1 MCIYY
6 TYIFLKVKYSPN
18 KRFLYTLKTLI
29 YVKYNQN
36 IKKIKMIWYN
46 IIRKDLMRMKY
57 NIRGD
62 KLEITDAINNYVESK
77 LDRLNKYFKEDDIL
91 ANVLLRV
98 RGNSQIIEV
107 TIPTDKFILRS
118 EEEDKDLYAAIDL
131 VTDKL
136 ERQIRKNKTRL
147 NKQNTENKY
156 KEFNFDYEVESD
168 ETEEDEVIVKRK
180 NIEMKP
186 MDEEEAILQMN
197 LLGHEFFVYKDMH
210 TDKVCVLY
218 KRKDGN
224 YGIIETNE

>member
-1 MCIYY
+1 
-6 TYIFLKVKYSPN
+6 
-18 KRFLYTLKTLI
+18 
-29 YVKYNQN
+29 
-36 IKKIKMIWYN
+36 
-46 IIRKDLMRMKY
+46 MKY

-62 KLEITDAINNYVESK
+62 KLEVTDAINSYVESK
-77 LDRLNKYFKEDDIL
+77 LDRLNKYFKDEDIL

-118 EEEDKDLYAAIDL
+118 EEEDKDLNAAIDL
-131 VTDKL
+131 VSDKL

-147 NKQNTENKY
+147 NRQNIDNKL
-156 KEFNFDYEVESD
+156 KEFNFDYEMMD
-168 ETEEDEVIVKRK
+168 EQETSEDEVIVKRK

-186 MDEEEAILQMN
+186 MDEEEAILEMN

-210 TDKVCVLY
+210 TNKVCVLY

-224 YGIIETNE
+224 YGLIETK

>member
-1 MCIYY
+1 M
-6 TYIFLKVKYSPN
+6 
-18 KRFLYTLKTLI
+18 LYTFF
-29 YVKYNQN
+29 VKSQENVNGKKKMLNDVIFHQN
-36 IKKIKMIWYN
+36 IFKKVMIWYN
-46 IIRKDLMRMKY
+46 INRKDLMRMKY

-62 KLEITDAINNYVESK
+62 RLEVTDAINNYVESK

-147 NKQNTENKY
+147 NKQNAENKY
-156 KEFNFDYEVESD
+156 KEFNFEYESNK
-168 ETEEDEVIVKRK
+168 EEEFEEELIVKRK

-210 TDKVCVLY
+210 TDKICVLY

-224 YGIIETNE
+224 YGLIETK

>member
-1 MCIYY
+1 
-6 TYIFLKVKYSPN
+6 
-18 KRFLYTLKTLI
+18 
-29 YVKYNQN
+29 
-36 IKKIKMIWYN
+36 
-46 IIRKDLMRMKY
+46 MKY

-62 KLEITDAINNYVESK
+62 KLEVTSAINNYVESK

-131 VTDKL
+131 VSDKL

-147 NKQNTENKY
+147 NKQNIDNKY
-156 KEFNFDYEVESD
+156 KEFNFDYEI
-168 ETEEDEVIVKRK
+168 TEEDESNEDEIIVKRK
-180 NIEMKP
+180 KLEMKP
-186 MDEEEAILQMN
+186 MDEEEAILEMN

-210 TDKVCVLY
+210 TNQICVLY

-224 YGIIETNE
+224 YGLIETK

>member
-1 MCIYY
+1 
-6 TYIFLKVKYSPN
+6 
-18 KRFLYTLKTLI
+18 
-29 YVKYNQN
+29 
-36 IKKIKMIWYN
+36 
-46 IIRKDLMRMKY
+46 MKF

-62 KLEITDAINNYVESK
+62 KLEITDAIGSYVESK
-77 LDRLNKYFKEDDIL
+77 LSKLNKYFKDDDLL

-147 NKQNTENKY
+147 NKQNIDNKY
-156 KEFNFDYEVESD
+156 KEFNFDYEIH
-168 ETEEDEVIVKRK
+168 EDEDTSENELIVKRK
-180 NIEMKP
+180 KLEMKP
-186 MDEEEAILQMN
+186 MDEEEAILEMN
-197 LLGHEFFVYKDMH
+197 LLGHEFFVYKDMN
-210 TDKVCVLY
+210 TDNINVLY

-224 YGIIETNE
+224 YGLIETE

>member
-1 MCIYY
+1 
-6 TYIFLKVKYSPN
+6 
-18 KRFLYTLKTLI
+18 
-29 YVKYNQN
+29 
-36 IKKIKMIWYN
+36 
-46 IIRKDLMRMKY
+46 MKY

-62 KLEITDAINNYVESK
+62 KLEVTEAIGNYVESK
-77 LDRLNKYFKEDDIL
+77 LDRLNKYFKEDNIL

-147 NKQNTENKY
+147 NKQNVDNKF
-156 KEFNFDYEVESD
+156 KALNFDYELENEEESSS
-168 ETEEDEVIVKRK
+168 DEVIVKRK
-180 NIEMKP
+180 KLEMKP
-186 MDEEEAILQMN
+186 MDEEEAILEMN

-210 TDKVCVLY
+210 TDNVCVLY

-224 YGIIETNE
+224 YGLIETK

>member
-1 MCIYY
+1 
-6 TYIFLKVKYSPN
+6 
-18 KRFLYTLKTLI
+18 
-29 YVKYNQN
+29 
-36 IKKIKMIWYN
+36 
-46 IIRKDLMRMKY
+46 MKY

-62 KLEITDAINNYVESK
+62 KLEVTDAIEGYVESK
-77 LDRLNKYFKEDDIL
+77 LDRLNKYFKNDNIL
-91 ANVLLRV
+91 ANVLLKV

-147 NKQNTENKY
+147 NKQNIDNKY
-156 KEFNFDYEVESD
+156 KDLNFEYNLDI
-168 ETEEDEVIVKRK
+168 EEENSINEAIVKRK
-180 NIEMKP
+180 KLEMKP
-186 MDEEEAILQMN
+186 MDEEEAILEMN

-210 TDKVCVLY
+210 TDNICVLY

-224 YGIIETNE
+224 YGLIETK

>member
-1 MCIYY
+1 
-6 TYIFLKVKYSPN
+6 
-18 KRFLYTLKTLI
+18 
-29 YVKYNQN
+29 
-36 IKKIKMIWYN
+36 
-46 IIRKDLMRMKY
+46 MKY

-62 KLEITDAINNYVESK
+62 KLEVTDAINNYVESK
-77 LDRLNKYFKEDDIL
+77 LDRLNKYFKEDNIL

-147 NKQNTENKY
+147 NKQNVDNKF
-156 KEFNFDYEVESD
+156 KALNFDYELEKEEENSID
-168 ETEEDEVIVKRK
+168 EAIVKRK
-180 NIEMKP
+180 KLEMKP
-186 MDEEEAILQMN
+186 MDEEEAILEMN

-210 TDKVCVLY
+210 TDNICILY

-224 YGIIETNE
+224 YGLIETK